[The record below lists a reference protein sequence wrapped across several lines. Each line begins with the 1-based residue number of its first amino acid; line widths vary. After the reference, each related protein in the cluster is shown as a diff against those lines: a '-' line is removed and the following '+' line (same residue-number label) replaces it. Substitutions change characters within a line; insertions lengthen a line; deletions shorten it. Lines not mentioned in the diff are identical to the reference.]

1 MGAGLAEEQA
11 ALRSSSGWKE
21 WKWGAG
27 GVLLFLSI
35 FFVFCFLFFVKM
47 SADGQ
52 ASRVRLGT

>member
-1 MGAGLAEEQA
+1 MGAGLTEEQA

-35 FFVFCFLFFVKM
+35 FFFFFVKM